1 MNLVVQGAGIEA
13 ADASQIAVLCGARSF
28 EQVAQSAWRL
38 RAPSP
43 PLQGEATVAAYCEH
57 RSLDHAWVQEGRKF
71 AGFRLLAMDMDST
84 LITIECIDE
93 IGGML
98 GIKPAIAAITARA
111 MRGEIDYAESL
122 GQRVALLAGLGIEA
136 LERVYAEKLRL
147 SPGAEALVK
156 HAQRVGIST
165 LLVSGGF
172 TFFTER
178 LQKRLGLDH
187 ALSNVLEI
195 EDGRLTGRVSGP
207 IVNARAKVERLK
219 GLAHALGLAMK
230 QTIAIGDGA
239 NDIPMLEAAGV
250 SIAYR
255 AKPIVRAKATYA
267 LNHSGLDG
275 VINLFE

>member
-1 MNLVVQGAGIEA
+1 MNLVLQGTGIAA
-13 ADASQIAVLCGARSF
+13 ADASQVAVLCGARSF
-28 EQVAQSAWRL
+28 EQVAKCAWRL
-38 RAPSP
+38 LAPSRSP
-43 PLQGEATVAAYCEH
+43 QGEAAVAAWCEK
-57 RSLDHAWVQEGRKF
+57 RSLDHAWVEGGRKLSAF
-71 AGFRLLAMDMDST
+71 GLLAMDMDST

-122 GQRVALLAGLGIEA
+122 RQRVGLLQGLGIEA
-136 LERVYAEKLRL
+136 LDRVYEEKLRF

-156 HAQRVGIST
+156 HAQRLGIRT

-172 TFFTER
+172 TFFTDR
-178 LQKRLGLDH
+178 IQKRLGLDFT
-187 ALSNVLEI
+187 LSNVLDI
-195 EDGRLTGRVSGP
+195 EGGKLTGRVSGT
-207 IVNARAKVERLK
+207 IVDAAGKAEHLK
-219 GLAHALGLAMK
+219 SVAHALGLEMER
-230 QTIAIGDGA
+230 TIAIGDGA

-255 AKPIVRAKATYA
+255 AKPVVRARATYA

>member
-1 MNLVVQGAGIEA
+1 MNLVLQGTGIEA
-13 ADASQIAVLCGARSF
+13 SDASQIAALSGAPSF
-28 EQVAQSAWRL
+28 EQFAHCAWRL
-38 RAPSP
+38 RAPSRSP
-43 PLQGEATVAAYCEH
+43 QADAAIGAYCKR
-57 RSLDHAWVQEGRKF
+57 RSLDHAWVPEGRKF
-71 AGFRLLAMDMDST
+71 SGFGLLAMDMDST

-122 GQRVALLAGLGIEA
+122 RQRVALLQGLGIEA
-136 LERVYAEKLRL
+136 LDRVYEDKLRF

-156 HAQRVGIST
+156 HAQRHGLRT

-172 TFFTER
+172 TYFTDR
-178 LQKRLGLDH
+178 IRKRLGLDH
-187 ALSNVLEI
+187 TLSNVLDI
-195 EDGRLTGRVSGP
+195 EGGRLTGRVSGP
-207 IVNARAKVERLK
+207 VVDAAAKAERLK
-219 GLAHALGLAMK
+219 VVAHALGLTAR
-230 QTIAIGDGA
+230 QAIAIGDGA

-255 AKPIVRAKATYA
+255 AKPPVRAKATYA
-267 LNHSGLDG
+267 LDHSGLDG